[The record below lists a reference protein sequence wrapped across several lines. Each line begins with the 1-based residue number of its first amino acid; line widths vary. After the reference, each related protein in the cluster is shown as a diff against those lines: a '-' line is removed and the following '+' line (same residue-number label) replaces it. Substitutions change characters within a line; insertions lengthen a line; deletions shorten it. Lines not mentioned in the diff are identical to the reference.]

1 MIVGVDFCCISV
13 ATKGCEAACPGRWQN
28 LLELFAEEKPVPNQ
42 CWNLPNLK
50 VDTMGWNWNGQLCL
64 QLLCSSLKPQLMSWG
79 GGRKQ
84 PPKNLIPKVDS
95 QLSVPLSSFQMNMEI
110 SIDCTISIYNGQ
122 TKIFFSPLA
131 VLLLLHYQF
140 YQCSSADIHLLFITL
155 MSGALCWIRVGC
167 RLPSLGFV
175 GPLKGTNVGKGVWG
189 DLWKQWEAHEVC
201 FIHPQSVLDICTWTR
216 SSPRW
221 GLQPEFGFNSF
232 EFMFS
237 LAFFSFLILF
247 LKALITSVITKFG
260 LNSN

>member
-122 TKIFFSPLA
+122 TKIFFLLLLCSYYCIISFTNA
-131 VLLLLHYQF
+131 VLLTYVCYLLPWCLVHCAGSGLGADFPPWALWVHWKAQTWGRGSGETF
-140 YQCSSADIHLLFITL
+140 GSNGKHMKSASSILKV
-155 MSGALCWIRVGC
+155 CW
-167 RLPSLGFV
+167 
-175 GPLKGTNVGKGVWG
+175 T
-189 DLWKQWEAHEVC
+189 
-201 FIHPQSVLDICTWTR
+201 SVLEHAA
-216 SSPRW
+216 PP
-221 GLQPEFGFNSF
+221 GEA
-232 EFMFS
+232 FS
-237 LAFFSFLILF
+237 QSLVLTA
-247 LKALITSVITKFG
+247 
-260 LNSN
+260 LNSCFLLQFFLS

>member
-122 TKIFFSPLA
+122 TKIFFFSSCCAPITALSVLPMQFCWHTFVIYYLDVWCIVLDQGWVQTSLPGLCGSTERHKRGEGGLGRPLEA
-131 VLLLLHYQF
+131 MGSTWSLLHP
-140 YQCSSADIHLLFITL
+140 SSKCVGHLYLNTQL
-155 MSGALCWIRVGC
+155 PQVRPSARVW
-167 RLPSLGFV
+167 F
-175 GPLKGTNVGKGVWG
+175 
-189 DLWKQWEAHEVC
+189 
-201 FIHPQSVLDICTWTR
+201 
-216 SSPRW
+216 
-221 GLQPEFGFNSF
+221 
-232 EFMFS
+232 
-237 LAFFSFLILF
+237 
-247 LKALITSVITKFG
+247 
-260 LNSN
+260 